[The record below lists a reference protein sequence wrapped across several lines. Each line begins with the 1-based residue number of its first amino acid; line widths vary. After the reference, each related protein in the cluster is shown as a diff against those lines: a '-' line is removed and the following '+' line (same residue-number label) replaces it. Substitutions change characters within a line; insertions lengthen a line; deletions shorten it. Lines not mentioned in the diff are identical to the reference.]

1 MYHHHIIGR
10 DNDEIIKK
18 VYIKQKEEYLK
29 GDWFQTLKTD
39 FNTIKEDL
47 EDDRISQIPKEVYRK
62 YIEQKVEKEAFENY
76 LKLKENCKKKM
87 INLQYD
93 ELAIQPYMINGHF
106 TLKQIKLLF
115 SLRSMCYPA
124 KLNFRKLNRGNLR
137 CSLGCIEDES
147 KTHIFEKCVPIREKL
162 KLNTS
167 TSMASIYQSVSEQKE
182 IITIFEQI
190 DDQRKILM
198 RDILPGGSV
207 ARTPVE

>member
-1 MYHHHIIGR
+1 MYHHYIIGR

-18 VYIKQKEEYLK
+18 IYIKQKEEYLK

-39 FNTIKEDL
+39 FDTIKEDL

-62 YIEQKVEKEAFENY
+62 YIKQKVEKEAFENY

-87 INLQYD
+87 KNLQYD
-93 ELAIQPYMINGHF
+93 ELAIQPYMINGNF

-124 KLNFRKLNRGNLR
+124 KLNFRKLNRGNLK

-147 KTHIFEKCVPIREKL
+147 QTHLFEECEPIRAKL
-162 KLNTS
+162 KLNIT

>member
-1 MYHHHIIGR
+1 M
-10 DNDEIIKK
+10 K
-18 VYIKQKEEYLK
+18 
-29 GDWFQTLKTD
+29 
-39 FNTIKEDL
+39 
-47 EDDRISQIPKEVYRK
+47 
-62 YIEQKVEKEAFENY
+62 
-76 LKLKENCKKKM
+76 
-87 INLQYD
+87 NLQYD
-93 ELAIQPYMINGHF
+93 ELAIQPYMINGNF

-124 KLNFRKLNRGNLR
+124 KPNFRKLNRGNLR

-147 KTHIFEKCVPIREKL
+147 QTHIFEKCVPIREKL

-198 RDILPGGSV
+198 KDILHGGSV